1 MSYTEEEKQRFLAE
15 AHGHLER
22 LRHFEPSERSN
33 IIPLRRQREPEPEP
47 PPPRMFNDSR
57 IQSLIDAAIETTR
70 AELDEYR
77 KYVSDLLVE
86 LLAQFRDELLERY
99 AAEDISK
106 LTGQM
111 KPLVD
116 QIGTLAMKQNEDS
129 SAVDE
134 LRAELASVRDE
145 LSALREQLEAD
156 GVYLRDSNVRP
167 FSLRGAS

>member
-1 MSYTEEEKQRFLAE
+1 
-15 AHGHLER
+15 
-22 LRHFEPSERSN
+22 
-33 IIPLRRQREPEPEP
+33 
-47 PPPRMFNDSR
+47 MFNDSR

-99 AAEDISK
+99 VAEDISK

-134 LRAELASVRDE
+134 LRAELASVRDDI
-145 LSALREQLEAD
+145 SALREQLE
-156 GVYLRDSNVRP
+156 GRCGLS
-167 FSLRGAS
+167 S

>member
-1 MSYTEEEKQRFLAE
+1 MSYTEEEKQRILAE

-33 IIPLRRQREPEPEP
+33 IIPLRRQRSEPES

-57 IQSLIDAAIETTR
+57 IQSLIDAAIETTH

-99 AAEDISK
+99 VAEDISK

-129 SAVDE
+129 SAVNE

-145 LSALREQLEAD
+145 LSALRQQLEAD
-156 GVYLRDSNVRP
+156 VVYLRDSKVRP

>member
-1 MSYTEEEKQRFLAE
+1 MSYTEEEKQRTLAE

-33 IIPLRRQREPEPEP
+33 IIPLRCQREPEP
-47 PPPRMFNDSR
+47 PPPRMFKDSQ

-77 KYVSDLLVE
+77 EYVSDLLVE

-99 AAEDISK
+99 VAEDISK

-129 SAVDE
+129 SAVNE

-145 LSALREQLEAD
+145 ISALREQLEAD
-156 GVYLRDSNVRP
+156 VVYLRDSNVRP

>member
-1 MSYTEEEKQRFLAE
+1 MSYTEEEKRRILAE
-15 AHGHLER
+15 VHGHLER

-33 IIPLRRQREPEPEP
+33 IIPLRRQREPEL

-57 IQSLIDAAIETTR
+57 IQSLIDAAIEATR

-99 AAEDISK
+99 VAEDISK

-129 SAVDE
+129 SAVNE

-145 LSALREQLEAD
+145 ISALREQLE
-156 GVYLRDSNVRP
+156 GRCGLS
-167 FSLRGAS
+167 S

>member
-1 MSYTEEEKQRFLAE
+1 MSYTEEEKQRILAE

-22 LRHFEPSERSN
+22 LRYFEPSERSN
-33 IIPLRRQREPEPEP
+33 IIPLRRQREREP

-77 KYVSDLLVE
+77 KYVSGLLVE

-99 AAEDISK
+99 VAEDISK

-145 LSALREQLEAD
+145 LSALREQLEGRCGLSA
-156 GVYLRDSNVRP
+156 
-167 FSLRGAS
+167 

>member
-1 MSYTEEEKQRFLAE
+1 MSYTEEEKQRILAE

-33 IIPLRRQREPEPEP
+33 IIPLRRQREPEP

-77 KYVSDLLVE
+77 KYVSGLLVE

-99 AAEDISK
+99 VAEDISK

-116 QIGTLAMKQNEDS
+116 QIGTLAMKQNEDR
-129 SAVDE
+129 SAVNE
-134 LRAELASVRDE
+134 LRAELASVRDDI
-145 LSALREQLEAD
+145 SALREQLED
-156 GVYLRDSNVRP
+156 R
-167 FSLRGAS
+167 RGLSS

>member
-1 MSYTEEEKQRFLAE
+1 MSYTEEEKQRILAE

-33 IIPLRRQREPEPEP
+33 IIPLRRQREPEP

-99 AAEDISK
+99 VAEDISK

-129 SAVDE
+129 SAVNE

-145 LSALREQLEAD
+145 LSALRQQLEGRCGLSA
-156 GVYLRDSNVRP
+156 
-167 FSLRGAS
+167 